1 MNADRLAVL
10 KQLVEIGHPAGIIGT
25 AQSGAADAL
34 RRLAARHY
42 PAPIYIAPRT
52 GMGKPFVVPGL
63 LDFGKKGGK

>member
-1 MNADRLAVL
+1 VNADDLAML
-10 KQLVEIGHPAGIIGT
+10 KKLIDTGHPAGVIGT

-52 GMGKPFVVPGL
+52 GMGVPLVLPGL
-63 LDFGKKGGK
+63 LDFGKKRR